1 MNYSRY
7 YERIMKKLYSQVKK
21 LNERIHVT
29 HNNQK
34 WFGKAGNPVFV
45 SLSPFHPKLP
55 FPNSVLFHY
64 PLSIISLP
72 FPLNCISHPPI
83 SSLLFLHLL
92 SIISLLLPS
101 KLYLPTTHPLT
112 SLSPLTPSLSLSL
125 QFPLP
130 SYPFLSLN
138 FQDFIHLVILLTV
151 CYTILMTFVLRIRY
165 KIN

>member
-64 PLSIISLP
+64 PRSIISLP
-72 FPLNCISHPPI
+72 FPLKCISHPPI

-112 SLSPLTPSLSLSL
+112 SLSVSPYSLSLSL
-125 QFPLP
+125 SLVSITFLPFFILKFPRFYSFSNSPYCLLYN
-130 SYPFLSLN
+130 SYDIGPKN
-138 FQDFIHLVILLTV
+138 QV
-151 CYTILMTFVLRIRY
+151 
-165 KIN
+165 

>member
-21 LNERIHVT
+21 VYERIHVT
-29 HNNQK
+29 HNNQSTIK
-34 WFGKAGNPVFV
+34 KLGTLYLFHRTA
-45 SLSPFHPKLP
+45 LSPFHPKLP
-55 FPNSVLFHY
+55 FPYSVLFCY

-72 FPLNCISHPPI
+72 LPPKLYPNYP
-83 SSLLFLHLL
+83 SPHF
-92 SIISLLLPS
+92 SICLPLLP
-101 KLYLPTTHPLT
+101 
-112 SLSPLTPSLSLSL
+112 LSL

-151 CYTILMTFVLRIRY
+151 CNTILMTLVLRIRY

>member
-21 LNERIHVT
+21 VIERIHVT

-55 FPNSVLFHY
+55 FPNSVLFRY

-72 FPLNCISHPPI
+72 FPLNCISHPSPLYYFFICYPSSPFSSPLNCISQLPI
-83 SSLLFLHLL
+83 PSLL
-92 SIISLLLPS
+92 
-101 KLYLPTTHPLT
+101 Y
-112 SLSPLTPSLSLSL
+112 LSPLTPSLSLVSITFL
-125 QFPLP
+125 PFFILKFPRFHSFSNSPYCLLYN
-130 SYPFLSLN
+130 SYDIGPKN
-138 FQDFIHLVILLTV
+138 QV
-151 CYTILMTFVLRIRY
+151 
-165 KIN
+165 